1 MTTKSGIVLITGG
14 NSGIGLEIAKL
25 MDKKGYSVIITGTN
39 QEKLNNVKAENPALT
54 IFKSDVTKEDDI
66 VFLAKSIERDFGGID
81 VLINNAGILEAFD
94 LGKET
99 HTLERQFKEI
109 AINFNAPIAMVH
121 HFLPQLKKSKNAVI
135 VNVSSSLAY
144 VPFTQTPVYS
154 GTKAAVHAWTK
165 SIRLHLKPWNIK
177 VLELLPPLVATPLE
191 KNAKITGNSVKL
203 MQPEDLAKAFWIGFQ
218 KNQEEITPG
227 IATMLK
233 IMSRLAPKFIF
244 KQLNKVPIP
253 Q

>member
-1 MTTKSGIVLITGG
+1 MTSKLGTVLITGG

-25 MDKKGYSVIITGTN
+25 MTSKGYLVIITGTN
-39 QEKLNNVKAENPALT
+39 QEKLNKVKTENPSIT
-54 IFKSDVTKEDDI
+54 IFKSDVTNNEDI
-66 VFLAKSIERDFGGID
+66 QSLAKNIEKDFGGID

-94 LGKET
+94 LGKEN
-99 HTLERQFKEI
+99 HSLERQFKEI
-109 AINFNAPIAMVH
+109 EINFNAPIAMVH
-121 HFLPQLKKSKNAVI
+121 YFLPQLKNSKNAVI

-218 KNQEEITPG
+218 KNQQEITPG
-227 IATMLK
+227 IANMLR

-244 KQLNKVPIP
+244 KQLNKIPTPI
-253 Q
+253 

>member
-1 MTTKSGIVLITGG
+1 MTSKLGTVLITGG

-25 MDKKGYSVIITGTN
+25 MDKKGYKVIITGTN
-39 QEKLNNVKAENPALT
+39 QEKLNKVKAENPSLS
-54 IFKSDVTKEDDI
+54 IFKSDVTNNEDIQSLANTIKKE
-66 VFLAKSIERDFGGID
+66 FGGID

-94 LGKET
+94 LGKES
-99 HTLERQFKEI
+99 HPLERQFKEI

-121 HFLPQLKKSKNAVI
+121 HFLPQLKKSENGVI

-144 VPFTQTPVYS
+144 VPFTQAPVYS
-154 GTKAAVHAWTK
+154 GTKAAVHSWTK

-191 KNAKITGNSVKL
+191 KNAKITGNTVKL
-203 MQPEDLAKAFWIGFQ
+203 MQPEDLAKAFWKGFQ

-227 IATMLK
+227 IATMLR
-233 IMSRLAPKFIF
+233 IMSRIAPKFIF
-244 KQLNKVPIP
+244 KQLNKIPTPI
-253 Q
+253 